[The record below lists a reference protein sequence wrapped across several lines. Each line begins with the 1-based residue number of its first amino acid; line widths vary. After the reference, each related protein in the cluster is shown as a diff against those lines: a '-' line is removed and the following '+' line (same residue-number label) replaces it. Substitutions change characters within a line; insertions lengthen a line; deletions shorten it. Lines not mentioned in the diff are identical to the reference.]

1 MKRSEKENIYNSVM
15 KELSKLVREKFNDK
29 AEETYGDYDIIDY
42 VLDTFDINS
51 IPYGERIE
59 HYVDYEDCI
68 SDHNLTAEQV
78 IN

>member
-15 KELSKLVREKFNDK
+15 KELSKLVNDK
-29 AEETYGDYDIIDY
+29 AEETYEDYEIDY
-42 VLDTFDINS
+42 VLDAFDINS
-51 IPYGERIE
+51 IPYGERLE

-68 SDHNLTAEQV
+68 SDHNSTAEPF